1 MKSPRNSKNHNKI
14 NHRINDKQHKMIS
27 EQPVQPAIEELV
39 QEIALNCC
47 EVVLN
52 KKNGQKILD
61 LISASLYLRQVWN
74 GDVIGSF
81 DDAMQ
86 DFNNSLERM
95 ISWDS

>member
-1 MKSPRNSKNHNKI
+1 
-14 NHRINDKQHKMIS
+14 MIS

-61 LISASLYLRQVWN
+61 LISTSLYLRQIWN

-86 DFNNSLERM
+86 DFINSLERM
-95 ISWDS
+95 TE